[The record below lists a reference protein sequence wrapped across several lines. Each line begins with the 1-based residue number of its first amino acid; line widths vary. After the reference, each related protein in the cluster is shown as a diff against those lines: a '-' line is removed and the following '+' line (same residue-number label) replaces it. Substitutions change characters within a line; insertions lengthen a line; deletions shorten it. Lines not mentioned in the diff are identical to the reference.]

1 VSDKTVIRVLGIVG
15 SLRKASFNR
24 SLMRAAKELSP
35 ETLEISIWERLGEI
49 PPYNE
54 DVETAGIPEP
64 VAAFRDAI
72 AKADALLV
80 ATPEYNYGVPGV
92 LKNAIDWAS
101 RPPRKSALDFKPVA
115 IFGASRGAGGTARGQ
130 LALRQSFLFTRSPVL
145 FDPEVLVAKADEKF
159 DAQGN
164 LTDEKTREYVR
175 RLMTAL
181 DSWARRFEG
190 FGKAKA

>member
-1 VSDKTVIRVLGIVG
+1 VSALRTLKILGIAG
-15 SLRKASFNR
+15 SLRQASYNK
-24 SLMRAAKELSP
+24 SLLRAAKELAP
-35 ETLEISIWERLGEI
+35 ETLAIEVWERLGEI
-49 PPYNE
+49 PPFNE
-54 DVETAGIPEP
+54 DVEKAGIPEP
-64 VAAFRDAI
+64 VAA
-72 AKADALLV
+72 LLI

-115 IFGASRGAGGTARGQ
+115 ILGASRGQGGTARGQ

-164 LTDEKTREYVR
+164 LTDEKTREFVK
-175 RLMTAL
+175 RLMVAL
-181 DSWARRFEG
+181 DGWARRFEG
-190 FGKAKA
+190 FGSAKT